1 MRTAEIDYDI
11 PASIMGD
18 PNTSLSVNWEI
29 QFEPDGAGPDA
40 CILIKARAL
49 TVQAMVGGMPFGE
62 SRDVSSYCS
71 GVLRHWL
78 DLRKLDLTFESI
90 GYTEAE
96 AKREYLEEEE
106 DREEESRQ
114 IGRPI

>member
-18 PNTSLSVNWEI
+18 PNTSLSVKWEI

-62 SRDVSSYCS
+62 RDVSEYCS
-71 GVLRHWL
+71 EVLRAWL
-78 DLRKLDLTFESI
+78 DLRKLDITFEAI

-96 AKREYLEEEE
+96 AIREYIEENE
-106 DREEESRQ
+106 DREEETRQ